1 MVGTGP
7 FTYGGGKGSSVTLQ
21 WNRRS
26 NWWATKALGMKMPMQ
41 YVVDIHNSQNTASL
55 QNFLKNDIDLSN
67 NFFPGVDKVI
77 GGKVQTYYPK
87 APYMLSANTA
97 WLVPN
102 TTHAPLN
109 DVAFR
114 QALAMSIN
122 IDQIVTADYGN
133 IVKKASPTGLLPTWD
148 KWIDKAQ
155 ANKLGFKYNVAGAKA
170 LLAANGYKDTDGDGY
185 VENKA
190 GKDVNLRLIVPNG
203 WSDWMTAIQIISAS
217 AKQAGIHITPAY
229 PDYNGLVDE
238 RNSGKFDLVINN
250 DKQLGPTPYTYYDYL
265 FHLPIADSQ
274 TFANYSRFTAGRP
287 EAVGADACAQQ
298 GQPGQR
304 GGGEGASLEDP
315 EGHPRA
321 VACNPALVQRG
332 VGAVQHDLLDE
343 LPEVHGRGP
352 AEHARHVERIP
363 QHDGHRRARQVEAGQ
378 VAHTARAD
386 SAGRT
391 VPPLLGHRPARRR
404 YESTHDLTPHGDLVT
419 RYLARK
425 SFLYLLTFFFAVTID
440 WAIPRLMPGDP
451 IDGLIGRIQADSTAS
466 QELKGYFTE
475 SFGLDQPL
483 WKQYLNFWRG
493 LLHGDLGPSIAYVG
507 STVSELIWA
516 AVPYTLALLVPAI
529 VLSYIAGNRVGAM
542 AARRKV
548 LDNTVLPVAYILTAT
563 PYMWLALVLAYFLAF
578 KWGLFPV
585 SGAYDFSLQPAWS
598 WEFARSFLS
607 HWFLPFL
614 TLFLV
619 SFGGWAIGMRNLII
633 YELESEYANY
643 LQALGA
649 PNKLV
654 RKYAYGNAVLPQ
666 MSGLALALGAVVG
679 GALVTEIVFGYPGIG
694 TLIITALQNR
704 DYFLMQGLFLL
715 IIIGVLIAN
724 FIVDIAYVIVD
735 PRTRAG
741 IQGS

>member
-1 MVGTGP
+1 M
-7 FTYGGGKGSSVTLQ
+7 
-21 WNRRS
+21 
-26 NWWATKALGMKMPMQ
+26 
-41 YVVDIHNSQNTASL
+41 
-55 QNFLKNDIDLSN
+55 
-67 NFFPGVDKVI
+67 
-77 GGKVQTYYPK
+77 
-87 APYMLSANTA
+87 
-97 WLVPN
+97 
-102 TTHAPLN
+102 
-109 DVAFR
+109 
-114 QALAMSIN
+114 
-122 IDQIVTADYGN
+122 
-133 IVKKASPTGLLPTWD
+133 
-148 KWIDKAQ
+148 
-155 ANKLGFKYNVAGAKA
+155 
-170 LLAANGYKDTDGDGY
+170 
-185 VENKA
+185 
-190 GKDVNLRLIVPNG
+190 
-203 WSDWMTAIQIISAS
+203 
-217 AKQAGIHITPAY
+217 
-229 PDYNGLVDE
+229 
-238 RNSGKFDLVINN
+238 
-250 DKQLGPTPYTYYDYL
+250 
-265 FHLPIADSQ
+265 
-274 TFANYSRFTAGRP
+274 
-287 EAVGADACAQQ
+287 
-298 GQPGQR
+298 
-304 GGGEGASLEDP
+304 
-315 EGHPRA
+315 
-321 VACNPALVQRG
+321 
-332 VGAVQHDLLDE
+332 
-343 LPEVHGRGP
+343 
-352 AEHARHVERIP
+352 
-363 QHDGHRRARQVEAGQ
+363 
-378 VAHTARAD
+378 
-386 SAGRT
+386 
-391 VPPLLGHRPARRR
+391 
-404 YESTHDLTPHGDLVT
+404 T

-451 IDGLIGRIQADSTAS
+451 IDGLIGRIRADSTAS

-548 LDNTVLPVAYILTAT
+548 LDNTVLPVAYVLTAT

-578 KWGLFPV
+578 QWGLFPV
-585 SGAYDFSLQPAWS
+585 SGAYSFSQQPAWT
-598 WEFARSFLS
+598 WEFAGSFLS

-649 PNKLV
+649 PSKLV